1 MSTQKS
7 GFSARKIARWLVL
20 AVLVIVII
28 LFLKKPQPLAEPMSA
43 QVVQQRVEEFQGKV
57 RDLQQSHQQ
66 GVTSQAQFTT
76 EEINAV
82 VQQGAAE
89 LVASAPAGQVKP
101 AATASEPPPEIKPA
115 QFMFADDHVTGQFVA
130 NLYGKDIYVTVS
142 GKLGAAGGYVTFE
155 PTEFK
160 FGDMPVPVSLVNT
173 RLQSKLQDPENH
185 EKLKLP
191 DFVSDIRVE
200 HGQLIVVEK

>member
-7 GFSARKIARWLVL
+7 GVSVRKVLRWLVL
-20 AVLVIVII
+20 AVLVIVIV
-28 LFLKKPQPLAEPMSA
+28 LFLKKPQPVAEPMSA
-43 QVVQQRVEEFQGKV
+43 PVVQQRVEEFQGKV

-66 GVTSQAQFTT
+66 GVTAQAQFTT

-82 VQQGAAE
+82 VQQGTAEQVSVAAN
-89 LVASAPAGQVKP
+89 QVKP
-101 AATASEPPPEIKPA
+101 TSTAAEPPPEIKPA
-115 QFMFADDHVTGQFVA
+115 QFMFADDHVTGQFVV

-142 GKLGAAGGYVTFE
+142 GKLGAADGYVTFE

-160 FGDMPVPVSLVNT
+160 FGDMPVPVSLVNA